1 MEFTLQ
7 FTNFDIIYMLT
18 SRNLVEIKCTEMYV
32 AVKWYKNRGRD
43 L

>member
-7 FTNFDIIYMLT
+7 FTYFDIICMLT
-18 SRNLVEIKCTEMYV
+18 SRNLVEIKCKMYV